1 MEKGIDKAKE
11 KERDLLES
19 RSQHMRKYLMD
30 KVIPVLAEGVLKL
43 CKELPD
49 EPIDYL
55 VRSRWFIVGRFLEPQ
70 VRRTRPGRKGSRRG
84 KSSATRPPKPANLQN
99 TRQEKVYHNTTCR

>member
-43 CKELPD
+43 CKELPED
-49 EPIDYL
+49 PIEYL
-55 VRSRWFIVGRFLEPQ
+55 VEWKSLSVGGVPIQTLF
-70 VRRTRPGRKGSRRG
+70 
-84 KSSATRPPKPANLQN
+84 
-99 TRQEKVYHNTTCR
+99 